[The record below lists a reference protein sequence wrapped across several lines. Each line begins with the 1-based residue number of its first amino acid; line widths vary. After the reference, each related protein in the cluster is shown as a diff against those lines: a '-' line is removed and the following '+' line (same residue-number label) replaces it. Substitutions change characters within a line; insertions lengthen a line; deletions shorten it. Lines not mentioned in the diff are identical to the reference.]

1 MSFFSIAQ
9 CFLGQEKYF
18 LYCIPQHVTI
28 KTVTLLL
35 IWQKPCEYVLPNQI
49 QTFMKRTAYN
59 WIIATVFG
67 AATLFSCH
75 TQTALQDKKPQA
87 KIMGHKQNHEL
98 AHIPLPP
105 DYNDPNMW
113 TIRDNDQE
121 GTGADVFYVVSTWEQ
136 DWMTNDSTI
145 CHYADVH
152 NPVHR
157 QRMGIEIN
165 GVADYMAPGNRFFAP
180 FYRHMTI
187 DGWITQNEDTIHR
200 RTRISMGDVCNAFDH
215 FIQQRDPSR
224 PLIIAGFS
232 QGGQAV
238 VELLKHM
245 SDSTYQQLAAAYVMG
260 FKVTPEDTALCSHI
274 KPAQGESD
282 TGVTICYNT
291 VKDVKYVKPVV
302 SATCFGINP
311 VNWRTDETPAL
322 LHDTVTVSLS
332 PSHHVL
338 VVSGY
343 SGSEYKPFRN
353 FINVGDIHSC
363 EPWLYK
369 ECLQRNFHVRAQA
382 WRKTHQSLS
391 R

>member
-136 DWMTNDSTI
+136 GQPILRTVLPTHD
-145 CHYADVH
+145 
-152 NPVHR
+152 
-157 QRMGIEIN
+157 
-165 GVADYMAPGNRFFAP
+165 
-180 FYRHMTI
+180 
-187 DGWITQNEDTIHR
+187 HR
-200 RTRISMGDVCNAFDH
+200 RMDHPERGHHPPPHANLHGRCVQGFRPFHPATEPQPTTHHRRI
-215 FIQQRDPSR
+215 QSR
-224 PLIIAGFS
+224 RASCCG
-232 QGGQAV
+232 
-238 VELLKHM
+238 
-245 SDSTYQQLAAAYVMG
+245 AA
-260 FKVTPEDTALCSHI
+260 
-274 KPAQGESD
+274 
-282 TGVTICYNT
+282 
-291 VKDVKYVKPVV
+291 
-302 SATCFGINP
+302 
-311 VNWRTDETPAL
+311 ET
-322 LHDTVTVSLS
+322 H
-332 PSHHVL
+332 
-338 VVSGY
+338 
-343 SGSEYKPFRN
+343 E
-353 FINVGDIHSC
+353 
-363 EPWLYK
+363 
-369 ECLQRNFHVRAQA
+369 
-382 WRKTHQSLS
+382 
-391 R
+391 